1 MTGPVNTDT
10 SPKANFKATRILCLA
25 LIIGASVFV
34 LIMVVVNQVA
44 GPVMPAEGLQ
54 YNLTLVWAV
63 AIVALLCILRA
74 VLIYRKGIVAI
85 KDLVSPLN
93 DKLNQY
99 RAILIQ
105 YMALCEGPALFSI
118 IVFFLTGE
126 YIVLG
131 ITGIML
137 AAMLIRLP
145 QKRKISNELALS
157 FQEQQELE

>member
-10 SPKANFKATRILCLA
+10 SPKANLRATRILCLA
-25 LIIGASVFV
+25 LIIGATVFA
-34 LIMVVVNQVA
+34 LIIVVINQVS
-44 GPVMPAEGLQ
+44 GPIMPAEGLQ
-54 YNLTLVWAV
+54 YKMTLVWAV
-63 AIVALLCILRA
+63 TIVAVLCILRA
-74 VLIYRKGIVAI
+74 ILIYRKGIAAI
-85 KDLVSPLN
+85 KNSVNTLN

-99 RAILIQ
+99 RAVLIQ

-137 AAMLIRLP
+137 AAMLLRLP
-145 QKRKISNELALS
+145 QKKKISDELALS